1 MKTDSLKLL
10 KKYSYSVP
18 VLKIIRKRNV
28 SEKEN
33 VDFKGFLATGSQF
46 LYSRL
51 FQNCNFFGTTFNNCL
66 RTFNVF
72 TTYQN

>member
-10 KKYSYSVP
+10 KKNSYSVP
-18 VLKIIRKRNV
+18 VLKIIRKRNA

-51 FQNCNFFGTTFNNCL
+51 FQNCNFFGTSFNDCL
-66 RTFNVF
+66 RTFTVF

>member
-10 KKYSYSVP
+10 KKNSYSVS
-18 VLKIIRKRNV
+18 VLKIIRKRNS

-51 FQNCNFFGTTFNNCL
+51 FQNCNFLRTTFNNCL

>member
-10 KKYSYSVP
+10 KTNSYSVP
-18 VLKIIRKRNV
+18 VLKIIRKRNA

-51 FQNCNFFGTTFNNCL
+51 FQNCNFLGTTFNDCL

>member
-51 FQNCNFFGTTFNNCL
+51 FQNCNFLRTTFNDCL